1 MSSKTQERT
10 KVFISY
16 SHKDEKWLRRLE
28 VHLRPLVRDS
38 DIDIWDDKRIQPGS
52 KWREEIRKA
61 IESAKVAVLLV
72 SADFLASDF
81 IAADELPPLL
91 NAAKENGVT
100 ILPVIVRPS
109 RFRHIT
115 ALSQYQAVNDPS
127 KPLEGMSKHK
137 QEEVFV
143 KLSERVASAVE
154 IFRSYREPAPATP
167 TDPFTLTRTILPG
180 SRPVPDPETY
190 LSGHPEQILSRRPGD
205 PIVNIYPDNF
215 LNIVVGKMHIG
226 MPIFNLDC
234 HLVNKSAQPARV
246 RWLEAHVTPPSSLNM
261 QFVWNVFYNSSPDG
275 SLMTKTAEARPL
287 ELGARDSKSIG
298 VQFIGV
304 RLDSRLLWPEGTY
317 EFNLLGWVSR
327 EPRDRDIDLK
337 TVFRVKVS
345 GRECDFLRYWAA
357 ASDSEWNS
365 LNDPDR
371 AVAIP
376 LTIDMTTLVVA

>member
-1 MSSKTQERT
+1 MSSRTQERT

-28 VHLRPLVRDS
+28 IHLRPLARDF

-81 IAADELPPLL
+81 IVADELPPLL

-109 RFRHIT
+109 RFRHT
-115 ALSQYQAVNDPS
+115 PALSQYQAVNDS
-127 KPLEGMSKHK
+127 SRPLEGMSKRK

-143 KLSERVASAVE
+143 QVSEHVASAVDT
-154 IFRSYREPAPATP
+154 FRLHKEKVELATP
-167 TDPFTLTRTILPG
+167 TT
-180 SRPVPDPETY
+180 
-190 LSGHPEQILSRRPGD
+190 EQVLNRRPGD
-205 PIVNIYPDNF
+205 TIVHMYPGNF
-215 LNIVVGKMHIG
+215 LNIVVGKMHSG

-234 HLVNKSAQPARV
+234 HLVNKSGQPARV

-261 QFVWNVFYNSSPDG
+261 QFVWNVFYDYSPDG
-275 SLMTKTAEARPL
+275 NLMRKTAEAQPL

-298 VQFIGV
+298 VQFIGL

-327 EPRDRDIDLK
+327 EPRDRDVDLK
-337 TVFRVKVS
+337 TGFRVKVS

-376 LTIDMTTLVVA
+376 LTIDMATLVVT

>member
-1 MSSKTQERT
+1 MSSRTQERT

-52 KWREEIRKA
+52 NWREEIGKA
-61 IESAKVAVLLV
+61 VESAKVAVLLV

-91 NAAKENGVT
+91 IAAKENGVA

-115 ALSQYQAVNDPS
+115 ALSQYQAVNDPT

-143 KLSERVASAVE
+143 QVSEHVASAVE
-154 IFRSYREPAPATP
+154 TFRSHREPAPAAP
-167 TDPFTLTRTILPG
+167 KDPFTLTQTILQG
-180 SRPVPDPETY
+180 SRPAAVPEAY
-190 LSGHPEQILSRRPGD
+190 LSGSEQVLSRRPGD
-205 PIVNIYPDNF
+205 AIVHIYPDNF

-234 HLVNKSAQPARV
+234 HLVNKSAQPARI

-261 QFVWNVFYNSSPDG
+261 QFVWNVFYDYSPDRK
-275 SLMTKTAEARPL
+275 LMRKTDKAKMI
-287 ELGARDSKSIG
+287 ELDAGGSKSIG
-298 VQFIGV
+298 VQFIG
-304 RLDSRLLWPEGTY
+304 LQLESRLLWPEGTY
-317 EFNLLGWVSR
+317 EFNVLGWVSR
-327 EPRDRDIDLK
+327 EPRYRDVDLK
-337 TVFRVKVS
+337 TRFRVKVS
-345 GRECDFLRYWAA
+345 GRECDFLRYWAG
-357 ASDSEWNS
+357 ASNSEWNA
-365 LNDPDR
+365 LHDPDR

-376 LTIDMTTLVVA
+376 LPIDTTTLVVG